1 MLIWWLFSIYNEL
14 TVIYELSLSC
24 RRVKSCLFVGLV
36 ARVIWIIFLLVMV
49 IDLLLGCL
57 FR

>member
-36 ARVIWIIFLLVMV
+36 ARVIWIMPFQI
-49 IDLLLGCL
+49 
-57 FR
+57 